1 MKAAG
6 KIVRFGGPKKDNRDP
21 SSLSSASSAAGPP
34 SSSSTSLSSSASAH
48 AGTPAPSH
56 LARGGVSFNSSP
68 DLGVPVKAG
77 PQSGASGVKFSG
89 STIGGPTSPRAAAA
103 PAMPSRLTKTVG
115 GGETEN
121 ETGAGAGLAE
131 QMKLSTGYLNKLSA
145 GDTGTRHP
153 RWKRRWFAFDSNLK
167 MVYWHSEEEAKANP
181 RKPTGEVDLSLCST
195 KDEKVHD
202 KRFVFCIVTARYNI
216 YLEAAS
222 HEEMLGWMCSID
234 EVKMKMVER
243 GDFAKKPRVSSM
255 IRKEKR
261 RGELMMLV
269 EAKNE
274 DEEDRWEKL
283 YFILKQNNFLCCY
296 TNKDESTMAG
306 PPIDLLIC
314 TIQEVPGES
323 WCFEIMEG
331 RRVYWLMAQSELEMC
346 SWISSLR
353 NAITSAQA
361 GVFHERL
368 SLKPQF
374 QADHVAKSG
383 WLKKLKIKWGWN
395 RRWFVLQGEYL
406 VYYRSPQHAQP
417 APSEQKVQ
425 RDAISTLFTKARQLT
440 GAKSN
445 CFELLTALRSFRFEA
460 DSEADAQAWV
470 QAIENLNQTLIKTQ
484 LRDPLEGRRTMQL
497 KLMDVQ
503 KALA

>member
-1 MKAAG
+1 MEQ
-6 KIVRFGGPKKDNRDP
+6 
-21 SSLSSASSAAGPP
+21 SSALG
-34 SSSSTSLSSSASAH
+34 LS
-48 AGTPAPSH
+48 
-56 LARGGVSFNSSP
+56 R
-68 DLGVPVKAG
+68 
-77 PQSGASGVKFSG
+77 
-89 STIGGPTSPRAAAA
+89 
-103 PAMPSRLTKTVG
+103 
-115 GGETEN
+115 
-121 ETGAGAGLAE
+121 
-131 QMKLSTGYLNKLSA
+131 GYLNKLST
-145 GDTGTRHP
+145 GDTSTVRHP
-153 RWKRRWFAFDSNLK
+153 RWKRRWFAFDPNLK
-167 MVYWHSEEEAKANP
+167 MVYWPSEEEAKANP
-181 RKPTGEVDLSLCST
+181 QKPTGEVDLSLCST
-195 KDEKVHD
+195 KQEKIHE

-243 GDFAKKPRVSSM
+243 SDFAQKRPRVSSM

-283 YFILKQNNFLCCY
+283 YFILKQNNFLCFY
-296 TNKDESTMAG
+296 TSKEESAMAG

-314 TIQEVPGES
+314 TIQEVPGET
-323 WCFEIMEG
+323 WCFEVMEG

-368 SLKPQF
+368 SQKPQF
-374 QADHVAKSG
+374 QADHVAKAG
-383 WLKKLKIKWGWN
+383 WLRKHKIKGWGST
-395 RRWFVLQGEYL
+395 RRWFVLQGENL
-406 VYYRSPQHAQP
+406 LYYRSPQHAQP
-417 APSEQKVQ
+417 SPSERVQ
-425 RDAISTLFTKARQLT
+425 RDAISTLFTKARQLQ

-445 CFELLTALRSFRFEA
+445 CFELLTALRTFRFEA
-460 DSEADAQAWV
+460 ESEAEARAWV

-484 LRDPLEGRRTMQL
+484 LRHPLEGRRTMQL

-503 KALA
+503 KVLA